1 MSEYVEKILTA
12 DGEKQID
19 YNALANKPIQRIES
33 LDKSNMKDLRSIE
46 SGVYILYGYFKPF
59 PGSPSTLT
67 IDNVLAIVAQ
77 RTAGSQLLLLYAL
90 NSKQTFIEVLVDST
104 NSYGFTYQK
113 TELTL
118 MDLNSMG
125 NLETLKTTEKS
136 SLVGAINEIYDLIA
150 PTA

>member
-12 DGEKQID
+12 EGEKQID

-33 LDKSNMKDLRSIE
+33 LDKTNKKDLRSIE
-46 SGVYILYGYFKPF
+46 SGVYILYGYFSPF

-77 RTAGSQLLLLYAL
+77 RTSGSQLLLIYAL
-90 NSKQTFIEVLVDST
+90 NSKQTFIEVLVDSS

-113 TELTL
+113 IELTL
-118 MDLNSMG
+118 TDLMYMG
-125 NLETLKTTEKS
+125 DLAALKTTEKT
-136 SLVGAINEIYDLIA
+136 SLVGAINEIYDMVA